1 MTAIWWIR
9 RDFRLEDNPA
19 LVAAAEAGHVL
30 PVFLRD
36 ETVDGLG
43 AAPKWRMGLG
53 LAHLMRRIEAR
64 GGRVLL
70 RSGEAKEA
78 LLQLVR
84 ESGATGVY
92 WNRLYDKAAVARDTE
107 VKAALK
113 SAGIV
118 AQSSNSHLLF
128 EPWTV
133 ATKSGGAYQVFTP
146 YWKTV
151 RQRDVPAPLPA
162 PDLVWA
168 DTTCAS
174 EDFHDWQMGR
184 AMGRGAGVVRLYC
197 RIGEAAAQARLSG
210 FLDAQLHRYAERR
223 DFPADLATSG
233 LSENL
238 TYGEI
243 SPRAVWQAGWHAL
256 EAGNPGAETFLKELV
271 WREFAYHLLYHH
283 PDLPERN
290 FRAGWDGFAWRGE
303 SGDAQGWR
311 QGRTGVRL
319 VDAAMRELYVTGTM
333 HNRARMIAASYLTKH
348 LLTDWRL
355 GRKWFEDCL
364 IDWDPAS
371 NAMGWQWVA
380 GCGPDAAP
388 YFRIFNPDGQAEKFD
403 PEGLYRKRW
412 IAEGATAPDTAA
424 LSYFDAVPKSWG
436 LSPDMPAAK
445 PAQSLKTGRERALEA
460 YQRLRARG
468 ENPPGG

>member
-1 MTAIWWIR
+1 M
-9 RDFRLEDNPA
+9 
-19 LVAAAEAGHVL
+19 
-30 PVFLRD
+30 
-36 ETVDGLG
+36 
-43 AAPKWRMGLG
+43 
-53 LAHLMRRIEAR
+53 
-64 GGRVLL
+64 
-70 RSGEAKEA
+70 
-78 LLQLVR
+78 
-84 ESGATGVY
+84 
-92 WNRLYDKAAVARDTE
+92 
-107 VKAALK
+107 
-113 SAGIV
+113 
-118 AQSSNSHLLF
+118 
-128 EPWTV
+128 
-133 ATKSGGAYQVFTP
+133 
-146 YWKTV
+146 
-151 RQRDVPAPLPA
+151 
-162 PDLVWA
+162 
-168 DTTCAS
+168 
-174 EDFHDWQMGR
+174 
-184 AMGRGAGVVRLYC
+184 
-197 RIGEAAAQARLSG
+197 
-210 FLDAQLHRYAERR
+210 
-223 DFPADLATSG
+223 
-233 LSENL
+233 
-238 TYGEI
+238 
-243 SPRAVWQAGWHAL
+243 
-256 EAGNPGAETFLKELV
+256 
-271 WREFAYHLLYHH
+271 
-283 PDLPERN
+283 
-290 FRAGWDGFAWRGE
+290 
-303 SGDAQGWR
+303 
-311 QGRTGVRL
+311 RL